1 MPANCSFCVQQTES
15 HLLAV
20 SSKVPMARICD
31 KCLFK
36 EMEKLLG
43 RDENLGSA
51 LDRLERENRAIWTH
65 LTASVEARVQIL
77 NSSAL
82 ALDAELGGLRDMKKQ
97 LHEALQQHQNT
108 GGQLREGGAAPASS
122 GKDLRASAVKRL
134 VDERMSPAGR
144 TSETATN

>member
-36 EMEKLLG
+36 ELERLFS
-43 RDENLGSA
+43 REENLGSA
-51 LDRLERENRAIWTH
+51 LDRLEREHRAVWAH
-65 LTASVEARVQIL
+65 LTAAVEARVQIL

-97 LHEALQQHQNT
+97 LHEALQTHGP
-108 GGQLREGGAAPASS
+108 GGPATPAAGKDASN
-122 GKDLRASAVKRL
+122 KDLRASAVKRL
-134 VDERMSPAGR
+134 VDERMTPATR
-144 TSETATN
+144 EAASN